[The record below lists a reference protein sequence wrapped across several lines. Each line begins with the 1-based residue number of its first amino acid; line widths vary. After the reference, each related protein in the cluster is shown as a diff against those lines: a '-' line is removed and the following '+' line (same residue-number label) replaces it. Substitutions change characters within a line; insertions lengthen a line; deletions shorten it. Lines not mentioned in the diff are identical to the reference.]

1 MILLSL
7 VFSDINI
14 DTLDVPDKIEPSS
27 YIVSQDTLT
36 EYKVSERLS
45 TMLMNNPSLLQAD
58 DSIIDSLSILPQD
71 KEELVTLRE
80 KSKDDIFQKSGK
92 RGWFVN
98 PLDAPS
104 WVIWVSILPAILLSI
119 LLYLDQNITGRL
131 VNHSQ

>member
-58 DSIIDSLSILPQD
+58 DSIIDSLSIFPQD